1 MRILLAA
8 LFVSVSATA
17 ALAGSPSAVLPLPT
31 LRPSLPISTAAAVTP
46 EPAAETVQACDVHRV
61 MRVDSGKVDAIAG
74 GFAIDAYGQSESAA
88 WKKPQLVLA
97 DLDNGVATVDFVAC
111 RPDVS
116 APRVTPIETHM
127 GLGLASTTRRI
138 ILRSRTNTVA
148 IDLPR

>member
-1 MRILLAA
+1 MKTLLAA

-31 LRPSLPISTAAAVTP
+31 LRPSLPISTAAVTP
-46 EPAAETVQACDVHRV
+46 APAAETVQACDMNRV
-61 MRVDSGKVDAIAG
+61 MRVDSGKVDAITG
-74 GFAIDAYGQSESAA
+74 GFAVDAYGQSESAA

-97 DLDNGVATVDFVAC
+97 DQDNGIATVDFVAC
-111 RPDVS
+111 RPEVS
-116 APRVTPIETHM
+116 AHAVTPIETHM

-138 ILRSRTNTVA
+138 ILRSRTNTVT

>member
-1 MRILLAA
+1 MVGWFQRLKFRGKSMRTLLAA

-46 EPAAETVQACDVHRV
+46 APAAETMEACDMHRV

-97 DLDNGVATVDFVAC
+97 DQDNGVATVDFVAC

-116 APRVTPIETHM
+116 AHAV
-127 GLGLASTTRRI
+127 
-138 ILRSRTNTVA
+138 
-148 IDLPR
+148 